1 MKTVKNKNDTKLKI
15 ISAVITFGIIAS
27 LGFGVY
33 SVFSNINHKENNNIV
48 DLNETEGN
56 IALNVKEGDE
66 KANAGATMATRENPT
81 EQMSTAYEKESETEA
96 VTEKATEAE
105 DLLPLVPESKD
116 DLSAMGDAIA
126 NYTFDEGST
135 LVWPV
140 YGDISLEYN
149 MDNTV
154 YFKTLGLY
162 KCSPAMIIAADK
174 GSNVAVSA
182 SGVVTKVM
190 ENEETG
196 VTVTVAVGNGYEVT
210 YGLLN
215 NVTVREGNTVTAEQL
230 LGTVAEP
237 TAYYKEEGP
246 GVYFSVTL
254 NGEPVDP
261 FDFLK
266 E

>member
-1 MKTVKNKNDTKLKI
+1 MKTVKHNNENKLKI
-15 ISAVITFGIIAS
+15 VSAVITFGIIAS

-33 SVFSNINHKENNNIV
+33 SVIDNLNDTGKSNIV

-56 IALNVKEGDE
+56 VALKVTDADE
-66 KANAGATMATRENPT
+66 RANAGATMATKENKPQEKTT
-81 EQMSTAYEKESETEA
+81 EEETE
-96 VTEKATEAE
+96 TEKATQEVVATEAE

-116 DLSAMGDAIA
+116 AKSAVSDSIA
-126 NYTFDEGST
+126 NYSFGEDST

-140 YGDISLEYN
+140 YGDITLEYN
-149 MDNTV
+149 MDNTI

-162 KCSPAMIIAADK
+162 KCSPAMIISAEK

-196 VTVTVAVGNGYEVT
+196 VTVTVAVGDGYEVT

-215 NVTVREGNTVTAEQL
+215 DVTVREGNTVTAEQL

-246 GVYFSVTL
+246 GVYFSVTHD
-254 NGEPVDP
+254 GVPVDP
-261 FDFLK
+261 ADFLK